1 MAREILNGIV
11 ASPGIRIGTAYL
23 YKGARIVIP
32 KYSISES
39 EVEQQISR
47 LNVAVSKTK
56 QEIKEIQQQVAS
68 SLSDEMADIFTSHLM
83 VLEDPQI
90 VKKAIEIIQKE
101 KRNIEWVLNDISLQ
115 LIQSLDSIED
125 DYMRERIL
133 DISDI
138 HKRLIGNLQKVEF
151 ESLADLKDEVI
162 VFAAELTPSDT
173 ASMNKDNVLAFVTNS
188 GGRTSHT
195 AILARA
201 LEIPAIVGTVH
212 GTSRIKEGDK
222 VIVDGVHG
230 KVLINPT
237 DEEIQDYIDHQQKL
251 LVLEKEL
258 SKLTYQPSITKDGTR
273 IILN

>member
-11 ASPGIRIGTAYL
+11 ASAGIRIGTAYL

-90 VKKAIEIIQKE
+90 VKKAIEITQKE

-188 GGRTSHT
+188 GGRTS
-195 AILARA
+195 
-201 LEIPAIVGTVH
+201 
-212 GTSRIKEGDK
+212 
-222 VIVDGVHG
+222 
-230 KVLINPT
+230 
-237 DEEIQDYIDHQQKL
+237 
-251 LVLEKEL
+251 
-258 SKLTYQPSITKDGTR
+258 
-273 IILN
+273 